1 MTVYSPTDVPSIKGA
16 GLSAELT
23 NIESTSKIDVLRLL
37 GRAASKII
45 IEVQASQTVSIV
57 LNSAL
62 RKTVPFKVGVVDIN
76 GETSTLP
83 EFGYGEVDSTTGLT
97 IATLGADNVTDRQT
111 NLWGGKPGSLTIDVA
126 DGSQVGATTWNS
138 HDSYGE
144 LPITSLEITHSGGT
158 ANISCMFIV

>member
-1 MTVYSPTDVPSIKGA
+1 MTVYTTTNLPSVKRA

-23 NIESTSKIDVLRLL
+23 DVQSTSKIDVLRLL

-45 IEVQASQTVSIV
+45 IEVQGSQTVSIV

-62 RKTVPFKVGVVDIN
+62 RRTVPFKAGVVDIDGN
-76 GETSTLP
+76 TSTLP

-97 IATLGADNVTDRQT
+97 TPTLGADNVTDRQT
-111 NLWGGKPGSLTIDVA
+111 NIWGGKPGSLTIDVA
-126 DGSQVGATTWNS
+126 DGTQGATIWNS
-138 HDSYGE
+138 YDSYGD

-158 ANISCMFIV
+158 ADISCMFIV